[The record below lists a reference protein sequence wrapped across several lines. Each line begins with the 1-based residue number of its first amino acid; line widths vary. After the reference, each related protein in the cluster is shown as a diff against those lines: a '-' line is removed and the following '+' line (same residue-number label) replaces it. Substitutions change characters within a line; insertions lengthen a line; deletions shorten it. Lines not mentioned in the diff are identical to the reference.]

1 MKISNDMIATAP
13 AEELVSP
20 EDRATALSLRASSR
34 ICTVYLIAEASTE
47 TDRGLCRVKNI
58 SDHGMMV
65 ITGLDAA
72 VGACISI
79 TLSDA
84 IALSAEIMWVDDGRI
99 GIRFVDP
106 IDSLGVLQSL
116 ADKGRS
122 GKHRPPRLMVGLLG
136 TAATDAGIQPIRT
149 LDISQHGMKVSHGGG
164 LRAGVRVKVTLE
176 NGLAQRGVV
185 KWSKDQFA
193 GVRFNDPI
201 PHTMLDSVADLIAI
215 SATIGPDEAFPEVAA
230 GDDVGT
236 TAFD

>member
-1 MKISNDMIATAP
+1 MKISKEMIAFAP
-13 AEELVSP
+13 AEELVSA
-20 EDRATALSLRASSR
+20 EDRGASLSQRAAAR
-34 ICTVYLIAEASTE
+34 VCTVYLIAEAITG

-65 ITGLDAA
+65 ITGLEAA
-72 VGACISI
+72 VGELISI

-84 IALSAEIMWVDDGRI
+84 ISLSAEIMWAADGRI

-122 GKHRPPRLMVGLLG
+122 SKHRPPRLTVGLLG

-149 LDISQHGMKVSHGGG
+149 LDISQHGMKISHGGS
-164 LRAGVRVKVTLE
+164 LCAGVRVKVTLE
-176 NGLAQRGVV
+176 NGLEQRGVV
-185 KWSKDQFA
+185 KWSKDRFA

-215 SATIGPDEAFPEVAA
+215 SVTIGPDEAFPEVAA
-230 GDDVGT
+230 EGDVET
-236 TAFD
+236 TVPD